1 VLHEFDGGDG
11 RIGIHGRGASSLL
24 DPLGSAHSHGCIRLS
39 NTAIDWLVHTIG
51 PGQLPCTPVQI
62 DQKGTTMIE
71 RIDDM
76 PPGTIGFR
84 AKGKLTRDDYRNIL
98 EPVLHEAAESGE
110 IRMLFA
116 LTAFEGLEPA
126 AWFDDIKTGLGL
138 GIGHH
143 SAWKRSAIV
152 TDMDWIGRAYR
163 MFAWMTPGEVKV
175 YGLDQL
181 EEAKSWVSA

>member
-1 VLHEFDGGDG
+1 
-11 RIGIHGRGASSLL
+11 
-24 DPLGSAHSHGCIRLS
+24 
-39 NTAIDWLVHTIG
+39 
-51 PGQLPCTPVQI
+51 
-62 DQKGTTMIE
+62 MIE

-98 EPVLHEAAESGE
+98 EPVLREAAESGE

-116 LTAFEGLEPA
+116 ITAFEGLEPA

-152 TDMDWIGRAYR
+152 TDVEWIGKAYK

-175 YGLDQL
+175 YSPVQL
-181 EEAKSWVSA
+181 EDAKSWVAA